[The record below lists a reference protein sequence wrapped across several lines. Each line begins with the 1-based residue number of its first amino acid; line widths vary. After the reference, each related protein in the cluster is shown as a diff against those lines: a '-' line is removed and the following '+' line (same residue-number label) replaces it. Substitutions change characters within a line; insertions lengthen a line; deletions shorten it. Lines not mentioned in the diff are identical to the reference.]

1 MISYFKI
8 KNTDLVSPPEDWKT
22 SGWEGILVSHLVL
35 SLPVTDVCEQ
45 IDEYLSTHQLHKIM
59 FDFHSEGFQKEIIH
73 YMNEVVKKLVTEYNG
88 YTKDMF
94 YYYTGTM
101 SIQANV
107 DSYDLLMFD
116 FLPKN
121 ILLSNNFSVPYF
133 NNRIDRQLEINT
145 KLKKF
150 LSMNGNPRTNRRVA
164 LSWLT
169 KRNLLDKAFY
179 SFDSTYLPEKNEN
192 NENNPLLQKYNSIV
206 EDLDSTSMIQPMIL
220 SKTHGDYSI
229 DDRIIEED
237 VYYFDNSYFSLVQE
251 TFYDNTLD
259 WSTCD
264 IAFYE
269 CIFITEKTYRPIYFK
284 HPFITLGVKGSL
296 SGLREYGFKTFSP
309 YFDESYDEIDD
320 PVLRIETALNEVKR
334 LCSLSDEEWLSIQR
348 DLLPIVEY
356 NYNLLTSESFRIL
369 LGKRK

>member
-1 MISYFKI
+1 MISYFKF
-8 KNTDLVSPPEDWKT
+8 NNPSEDWKI
-22 SGWEGILVSHLVL
+22 SDLEGIIVSHLIL
-35 SLPVTDVCEQ
+35 SVSVTDACKQ
-45 IDEYLSTHQLHKIM
+45 IDEYLSTHQLHKII
-59 FDFHSEGFQKEIIH
+59 FDFQSEGFQKEIIH
-73 YMNEVVKKLVTEYNG
+73 YMNDVVKKLITEYNG

-94 YYYTGTM
+94 YYYTAAIP
-101 SIQANV
+101 IQPNV
-107 DSYDLLMFD
+107 DSYNSLMFD
-116 FLPKN
+116 FLPEN
-121 ILLSNNFSVPYF
+121 ILLANNLSAPYF

-150 LSMNGNPRTNRRVA
+150 LSMNGVPRTNRRVA

-169 KRNLLDKAFY
+169 KNNLLDKAFY
-179 SFDSTYLPEKNEN
+179 SFDSTKLKEKD
-192 NENNPLLQKYNSIV
+192 ENNPLLQKYNSIV
-206 EDLDSTSMIQPMIL
+206 EDLYSASMAHPMML

-229 DDRIIEED
+229 DDRIMEGD

-259 WSTCD
+259 WSTDD

-269 CIFITEKTYRPIYFK
+269 CIFMTEKTYRPIYFK

-296 SGLREYGFKTFSP
+296 AGLREYGFKTFSP

-334 LCSLSDEEWLSIQR
+334 LCSLSDEKWLSIQS

-356 NYNLLTSESFRIL
+356 NYNLLTSDSTRIL